1 MAMILISQESLASHV
16 WKNKM
21 GENFETR
28 DVLLADIG
36 GHSSPVGHDSVVM
49 LPPLPPMLL
58 VDFVSFVVLLP
69 SPFQPKSNPDRGL

>member
-1 MAMILISQESLASHV
+1 MALILTSQESSTSHV

-36 GHSSPVGHDSVVM
+36 GHSGPVGHDSVVM
-49 LPPLPPMLL
+49 LPPLPPILL
-58 VDFVSFVVLLP
+58 ADFVSVIVLLP
-69 SPFQPKSNPDRGL
+69 SPFQSM